1 MDQIISIRNSVF
13 EALWAGGSAGNEIIF
28 FLTFIG
34 GIHK

>member
-1 MDQIISIRNSVF
+1 MDQIIGKGVF
-13 EALWAGGSAGNEIIF
+13 EALWAERSAGNEIIF